1 MAKVNGDLADAAG
14 AQLQAQAD
22 LIAQSEGRMA
32 DSNQALMDALG
43 AYTKERVV
51 AFQGAVG
58 TLSDAVDGW
67 MNDKLAWAELLAD
80 GWHKD
85 QLVQE
90 LVTRR
95 ESILESLDAR
105 SAEAQTDADTALANL
120 RDNLDSQTAEL
131 QSYDAAM
138 TQGLTG
144 FVAALTAET
153 ADAAAVINADF
164 NGKADEQLKLK
175 NDAADQ
181 TAEDWAFWLK
191 YLYGYS
197 GYDKN
202 IYRTYDDTIDYDR
215 GFTLSYQQADGAYLD
230 LGY

>member
-95 ESILESLDAR
+95 ESILESLESR
-105 SAEAQTDADTALANL
+105 SAEAQADADAALADL
-120 RDNLDSQTAEL
+120 RDNLDRQTAEL

-138 TQGLTG
+138 TQGLSS
-144 FVAALTAET
+144 FISALAAET
-153 ADAAAVINADF
+153 ADAAGAINADF
-164 NGKADEQLKLK
+164 NVKADEQLRLK
-175 NDAADQ
+175 NEAADR
-181 TAEDWAFWLK
+181 TA
-191 YLYGYS
+191 
-197 GYDKN
+197 
-202 IYRTYDDTIDYDR
+202 
-215 GFTLSYQQADGAYLD
+215 
-230 LGY
+230 